1 MTKEAFDNQ
10 KWYKNMP
17 VWANGQKCYVREVR
31 FMTGEINVIYKIGAT
46 SGVTWDFCLVETSP
60 PEPTALDLIAQ
71 EREKQISKGYTVEH
85 DAKCYPYGGL
95 IEIASNLVNFIPGHA
110 VELCPSNWNIDYW
123 LKLCNLDYKERVRI
137 SATWMARELER
148 LLHLENKEQ

>member
-60 PEPTALDLIAQ
+60 PEPTALDLIAA

-85 DAKCYPYGGL
+85 DVAYTERTGINYADITARLAGFRP
-95 IEIASNLVNFIPGHA
+95 I
-110 VELCPSNWNIDYW
+110 CPPEWDQAYW
-123 LKLCNLDYKERVRI
+123 DKLCELDRI
-137 SATWMARELER
+137 DRIRIAATWMARELER
-148 LLHLENKEQ
+148 LLFIQNKEACK